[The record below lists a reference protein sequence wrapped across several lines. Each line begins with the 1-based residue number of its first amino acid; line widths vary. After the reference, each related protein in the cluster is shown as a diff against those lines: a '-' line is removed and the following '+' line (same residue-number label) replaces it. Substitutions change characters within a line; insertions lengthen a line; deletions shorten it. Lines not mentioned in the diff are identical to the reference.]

1 MRDQESRF
9 AARNSSLKLA
19 NNRDT
24 QHRAKIV
31 FHADL
36 AGHVAHTLGRLK
48 RLNTAS
54 QRPTLP

>member
-36 AGHVAHTLGRLK
+36 AGHVAHTLGRL
-48 RLNTAS
+48 NV
-54 QRPTLP
+54 